1 MGEGLLALIAVS
13 SDDTIEKIKWF
24 ANKLVNLRIFPDEQD
39 KINKSV
45 ADIGGSLML
54 ISNFTVYG
62 DTNKGFRPNF
72 SNAAPPQEAE
82 KIFRQTRRLF
92 QKELQYSNLRRRIR
106 CYDGHFLNKCRAGY
120 RNRREVALFILS
132 IERKTYKQKGVF
144 FQMNFT
150 CQVEFIFFYELNKSF
165 IHNRK
170 SAWILHYKKS
180 IIYFINKDKR

>member
-1 MGEGLLALIAVS
+1 MKAVIQRVSQAKVEINSVLKSEMGERLLALIAVS

-82 KIFRQTRRLF
+82 KIFRQLVDYF
-92 QKELQYSNLRRRIR
+92 KKNYNIPILEGEFGAMMDISLIN
-106 CYDGHFLNKCRAGY
+106 AGP
-120 RNRREVALFILS
+120 VTVI
-132 IERKTYKQKGVF
+132 
-144 FQMNFT
+144 
-150 CQVEFIFFYELNKSF
+150 VEK
-165 IHNRK
+165 
-170 SAWILHYKKS
+170 
-180 IIYFINKDKR
+180 